1 MGFDLEMVWVIKGGL
16 GQLDFF
22 FFFLGLGLTAMMLQT
37 DRYLL

>member
-22 FFFLGLGLTAMMLQT
+22 FLGLGLTAMMLQT